1 MGPVDFDK
9 LVLAPCVSVFGEAMQ
24 WLSSAMGAPKPIT
37 GIFDEGYKASSLDE
51 ASGLTPTYT
60 TSADA
65 RVGIRLSDFLPDA
78 PAQGDIFIIRNKQ
91 YRVREIQPD
100 SHGGADILLNKADAE
115 NGALPYSAARSDS
128 WPSPENY

>member
-24 WLSSAMGAPKPIT
+24 WQSAAMGMPKPVS
-37 GIFDEGYKASSLDE
+37 GIFDEGCKASSLDQ
-51 ASGLTPTYT
+51 AAGISPTHT

-65 RVGIRLSDFLPDA
+65 RVGVRLSEFLPCV
-78 PAQGDIFIIRNKQ
+78 PMQGDLFIIRQKQ
-91 YRVREIQPD
+91 YRVREVQPD

-115 NGALPYSAARSDS
+115 NGPLPYSAARSDS
-128 WPSPENY
+128 WPPPENY